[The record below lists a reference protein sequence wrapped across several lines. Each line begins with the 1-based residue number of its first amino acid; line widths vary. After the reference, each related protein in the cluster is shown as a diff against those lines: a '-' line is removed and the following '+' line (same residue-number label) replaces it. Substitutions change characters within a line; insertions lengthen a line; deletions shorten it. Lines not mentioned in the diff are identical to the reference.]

1 MAKTIEEI
9 LFDAL
14 VKAQKSLDVG
24 LREMSI
30 GGPLHVREMTFGET
44 EQAAQALFKAN
55 RILIDAIALRQAID
69 EESARRSAAEG

>member
-14 VKAQKSLDVG
+14 VKSQKSLDVG
-24 LREMSI
+24 L
-30 GGPLHVREMTFGET
+30 REMTFGET

-55 RILIDAIALRQAID
+55 RILIEAIALRQAID
-69 EESARRSAAEG
+69 EESAMRSAAEG